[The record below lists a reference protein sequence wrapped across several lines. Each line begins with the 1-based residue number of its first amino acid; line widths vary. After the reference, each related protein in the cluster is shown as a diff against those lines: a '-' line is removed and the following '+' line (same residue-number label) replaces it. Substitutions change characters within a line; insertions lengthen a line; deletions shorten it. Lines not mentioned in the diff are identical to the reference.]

1 MTAPRRLRYL
11 LLLPAIALVL
21 AAPSLPASERQAKEA
36 ELKQLRQR
44 ITELQQKL
52 QTVRTR
58 YDELRNALRKTERHI
73 GRLSRTIRDLDSD
86 LASQNKRLDGLH
98 AREHDLR
105 LSVAQQ
111 REYLASQ
118 VRAAYAMGR
127 QEYLKILLNQEN
139 PATVGRVVTYYDY
152 LNKARSERIDS
163 LGKTIKQLEQVRN
176 EVEAETRRLSEL
188 REKRRQEKLALEQ
201 SRQEREQVIAQL
213 KHEINSQ
220 DKRLAG
226 MLQDEQQLK
235 ALIRALADALED
247 IPAEPGNRKPFGTL
261 KGKLKWPARGP
272 LLISY
277 GSPRKLGKLRWQGV
291 MIGAREGQEVH
302 AVAGGRVA
310 FADWLRGYGLMIII
324 DHGDGYMS
332 LYGQNQSL
340 YKETGDWVEA
350 GEAIASVGDSGG
362 VDQVGLY
369 FEIRKDGHPTDPVRW
384 CKR

>member
-1 MTAPRRLRYL
+1 MVFFVYL
-11 LLLPAIALVL
+11 MVKYAIDQPQFKTTPESQKAMKDLLV
-21 AAPSLPASERQAKEA
+21 
-36 ELKQLRQR
+36 
-44 ITELQQKL
+44 
-52 QTVRTR
+52 
-58 YDELRNALRKTERHI
+58 
-73 GRLSRTIRDLDSD
+73 
-86 LASQNKRLDGLH
+86 
-98 AREHDLR
+98 
-105 LSVAQQ
+105 
-111 REYLASQ
+111 ASQ

-272 LLISY
+272 VLISY

-384 CKR
+384 CRR